1 MDLAICSVASSS
13 SGNSYIIKS
22 EDTSIIVDTGI
33 TAKAIDA
40 GMAYAGVDY
49 DSLGAILITHE
60 HGDHIKSLHTL
71 VKRRPFKGTVFAT
84 GGTKEATLEKAASLS
99 AGDFETVKR
108 GDAFRIKD
116 IRVNV
121 FGISHDTP
129 EPVCYSFE
137 KNGKKI
143 AIVTDT
149 GYITEEIFQ
158 AIHGVD
164 ILVLEANHEKNLLL
178 YGRYPYP
185 LKRRI
190 LSDTGHLSNEDCAGA
205 LCRYLTELGGEKIP
219 QVVLAHLSSENNTP
233 VQALLTVRNILEE
246 NDFYVGRDLA
256 LSVAPKDTPSRL
268 IVI

>member
-1 MDLAICSVASSS
+1 MDLAICSFASSS

-22 EDTSIIVDTGI
+22 EETSVIVDAGI

-40 GMAYAGVDY
+40 AMAYAGVDY
-49 DSLGAILITHE
+49 DRLGAILITHE
-60 HGDHIKSLHTL
+60 HTDHVKSLHTL
-71 VKRRPFKGTVFAT
+71 VKRRPFKGAVFAT
-84 GGTKEATLEKAASLS
+84 GGTQESVLSKAASLS

-108 GDAFRIKD
+108 GDVFRIKD
-116 IRVNV
+116 IRINV

-158 AIHGVD
+158 AVSGADVLI
-164 ILVLEANHEKNLLL
+164 LEANHEKNLLL
-178 YGRYPYP
+178 YGKYPYP

-190 LSDTGHLSNEDCAGA
+190 LSDTGHLSNEDCGGA
-205 LCRYLTELGGEKIP
+205 LCRYLEELGGEKIP
-219 QVVLAHLSSENNTP
+219 QVVLAHLSRENNTP
-233 VQALLTVRNILEE
+233 MQALLTVRNILEE
-246 NDFYVGRDLA
+246 NDFYVGRDLV
-256 LSVAPKDTPSRL
+256 LSVAPKDTPSEL